1 MGTRGWAQLVVKS
14 DSEADGAD
22 GALESTKM
30 EEAVPRIHRP
40 ASRLRGRLSAPSSA
54 TEGATKEAEV
64 ATARREEKAA
74 RVATIEVPEAARAGA
89 EEQEAARVAA
99 EKHREQEA
107 ARVAAEEQ
115 DAARVAAEEQEAARV
130 AAEEQEAAR
139 VAVEKHREQ
148 EAARVAAEEQEA
160 ARVAA
165 EEQEAARVAV
175 EKHRE
180 QEAAR
185 VAAEEQKAARV
196 AARVAA
202 EEQEAARVVTEMQ
215 AQQWSPEDA
224 NMRVWFESFDAD
236 ADGYLDIEEVHA
248 LIQSLGVEAQ
258 EDTYVQAMF
267 EKLSPQVP
275 GKVDPVEFRRIWH
288 FLGAPTELPQRASL
302 R

>member
-1 MGTRGWAQLVVKS
+1 MRALREMGTRGWAQLVVKS

-148 EAARVAAEEQEA
+148 EAARVAAEEQ
-160 ARVAA
+160 
-165 EEQEAARVAV
+165 
-175 EKHRE
+175 
-180 QEAAR
+180 
-185 VAAEEQKAARV
+185 KAARV